1 MTKKAKNFA
10 LYAGNFV
17 LFQRKLVKYTED
29 VPVELRDV
37 MDKTTFEKS
46 RLYQL
51 DRSFFGSISGTYS
64 QIETT
69 VGMKRWAL
77 AKGSIPNH
85 QLLLFNQSILSIN
98 QSTNQPT
105 NQSINQS
112 LIQFIRHAFYRCR
125 TVVTN
130 NTLGGRRC
138 LQAAILLCYSYL
150 VPVPTIA
157 SISWSG
163 QSMILAIDGNC
174 YNSIFNR

>member
-10 LYAGNFV
+10 LYTENFV

-98 QSTNQPT
+98 QSINQSTNQPTNQPT

-112 LIQFIRHAFYRCR
+112 ISHSFNLFA
-125 TVVTN
+125 
-130 NTLGGRRC
+130 TLFTGAV
-138 LQAAILLCYSYL
+138 Q
-150 VPVPTIA
+150 
-157 SISWSG
+157 
-163 QSMILAIDGNC
+163 
-174 YNSIFNR
+174 